1 MNIHRNSKNPDP
13 KRFLKSTIYGIQL
26 KISEHEKKQENVT
39 HMKRQINQIYPK
51 LTQMLELADEDID
64 SY

>member
-26 KISEHEKKQENVT
+26 KISEHAKKQENVT
-39 HMKRQINQIYPK
+39 HMKR
-51 LTQMLELADEDID
+51 
-64 SY
+64 